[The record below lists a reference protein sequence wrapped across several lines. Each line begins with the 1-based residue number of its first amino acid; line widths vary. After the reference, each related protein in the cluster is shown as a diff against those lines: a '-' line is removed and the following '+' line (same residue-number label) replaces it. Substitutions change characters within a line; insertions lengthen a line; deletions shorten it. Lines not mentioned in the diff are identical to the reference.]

1 MPSLTIRNLDETIKE
16 RLRVRAATHGHSM
29 EEEARLILRQAV
41 CGVTGRDLWTRSRTY
56 FEGNKGVALDLPDR
70 SEDRSS
76 PRFDGTDTAA

>member
-41 CGVTGRDLWTRSRTY
+41 CGVTGRDLWERSRAL
-56 FEGNKGVALDLPDR
+56 FEGEKGADIELPGRNGDR
-70 SEDRSS
+70 DA
-76 PRFDGTDTAA
+76 PRFDEADTAP